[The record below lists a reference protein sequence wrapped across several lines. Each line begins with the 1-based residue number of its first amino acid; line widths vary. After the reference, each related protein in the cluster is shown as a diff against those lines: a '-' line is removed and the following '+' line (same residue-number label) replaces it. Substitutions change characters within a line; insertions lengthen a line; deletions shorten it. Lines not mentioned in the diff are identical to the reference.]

1 MLSTRLR
8 PPRFIT
14 KKAFIEQKNTKIL
27 ATETQAKKKP
37 SRKPGQKR
45 SLYKCTSKHF
55 GNLKPFSIKKAL

>member
-27 ATETQAKKKP
+27 ATET
-37 SRKPGQKR
+37 
-45 SLYKCTSKHF
+45 
-55 GNLKPFSIKKAL
+55 